1 MLRDLLLF
9 LIVMGG
15 FVYGFWLM
23 RRLDDFTDKNS
34 KPEEE
39 KKKQKEFALIFGTQE
54 EPELKKWF
62 EKAGLEVVFTSDIHI
77 RREWKDVRYLV
88 ALTDSDVDN
97 LSVCSL
103 VRRNS
108 PGVQSYSVCNERV
121 VKKLY
126 RQVGAAAFF
135 TREDLMQR
143 MELITLEHE
152 AGAA

>member
-54 EPELKKWF
+54 EPELEKWF
-62 EKAGLEVVFTSDIHI
+62 EE
-77 RREWKDVRYLV
+77 
-88 ALTDSDVDN
+88 
-97 LSVCSL
+97 
-103 VRRNS
+103 
-108 PGVQSYSVCNERV
+108 
-121 VKKLY
+121 
-126 RQVGAAAFF
+126 
-135 TREDLMQR
+135 ED
-143 MELITLEHE
+143 E
-152 AGAA
+152 